1 MFKILIL
8 HIIFNQSI
16 STYSS
21 LQTYQIPAI
30 EVSAKYPESFLSTR
44 GTSYSVDSILISAF
58 KFDPSLTNFSY
69 APSVNINSYGYPG
82 YLQTGLLRGFSS
94 TRTGVYIEGFKLN
107 SRSSGTVNLSYL
119 SGLPLSRI
127 EVLSSSGSSIYGESA
142 LSGVINFKLP
152 RKLGFNLKG
161 GAGNLRTTLFSG
173 IAGFPFSYFYYSDY
187 TSVPYQK
194 NKDSHFSRFVNIFEN
209 ENVRSIFFYSRNNIG
224 NPTSETTREND
235 EIILTGAKYKTR
247 NLNFGYQYKKEIV
260 DVISEL
266 YPSKTWNVS
275 NRFFGD
281 LFLNLQGLRL
291 RGGFE
296 YEKEYLKG
304 TGFEEIEPKDERL
317 YPYFSVDLILRKVV
331 PYFEGGKELRGAFNT
346 ESPFVYRTGVLIFG
360 ESSSLYFNYSKG
372 FRAPTLFDLYYPD
385 NGFANGNPDLKPEN
399 SKEIEGG
406 LKVVEGKSYL
416 LFSYFKRELENGIV
430 WAPDSSFIWT
440 PQNLEKIK
448 TSGFEGILNLSFE
461 KIVINLNFIIYKE
474 RKSEESGN
482 EKKLLLVP
490 TYSFSFMF
498 GQNSKMFSY
507 FYRMRIIGPHFSPDP
522 VSFTQKEVK
531 HIIFHDVSVNLRLNN
546 FLTLSVMVTNLD
558 NKPYE
563 FQLGYPLERRRVY
576 VFAEANL

>member
-8 HIIFNQSI
+8 HIIFNQSAPA
-16 STYSS
+16 YSS

-30 EVSAKYPESFLSTR
+30 EVSAKYPENFLSAK

-58 KFDPSLTNFSY
+58 RFDPSLTNFSY
-69 APSVNINSYGYPG
+69 VPSIDVNTYGYPG
-82 YLQTGLLRGFSS
+82 YLQTALLRGFSS
-94 TRTGVYIEGFKLN
+94 TRTGVYLEGFKLN

-194 NKDSHFSRFVNIFEN
+194 NKDSHFSKFVNIFEN

-224 NPTSETTREND
+224 SPTSETTREND
-235 EIILTGAKYKTR
+235 EIILTGAKYKNR

-281 LFLNLQGLRL
+281 LFLNLQGLKFRA
-291 RGGFE
+291 GFE

-304 TGFEEIEPKDERL
+304 TGFENIEPKDERL

-346 ESPFVYRTGVLIFG
+346 ESPFVYRTGVLIFSEG
-360 ESSSLYFNYSKG
+360 GSLYFNYSKG

-385 NGFANGNPDLKPEN
+385 NGFAKGNPDLKPEN
-399 SKEIEGG
+399 SREIEGG

-416 LFSYFKRELENGIV
+416 LFSYFKRELENGII

-440 PQNLEKIK
+440 PQNLEKIR
-448 TSGFEGILNLSFE
+448 TSGFEGILNLGFE
-461 KIVINLNFIIYKE
+461 KVFINLNFIFYKE
-474 RKSEESGN
+474 RKSEELGN
-482 EKKLLLVP
+482 AKNLLLVP
-490 TYSFSFMF
+490 TYNFSFMF
-498 GQNSKMFSY
+498 GQNSGTFSY
-507 FYRMRIIGPHFSPDP
+507 YYRMRIMGPHFSPDP
-522 VSFTQKEVK
+522 ATFGKKEVK
-531 HIIFHDVSVNLRLNN
+531 HIIFHDVSFNLKLNN
-546 FLTLSVMVTNLD
+546 FLTFSVIVTNLD